1 MLLTSQTASVVSNFH
16 VRQRGWQ
23 NSCTCA
29 RLGRHATR
37 GKGRTES
44 RAMSVCL
51 DIHLSLAKIRDLSQ
65 SSHLTVECEISPRAS
80 FFFFMRCTNESTIVF
95 LCFNQLAPTK
105 SRSVI
110 NAMKSVKN
118 PHAMCERLYDLVQN
132 LTGQLKELIAQ
143 KIYDQRGEK
152 SSGGIS
158 VLDYLHGGTSG
169 AIRENITNLHICCMP
184 QACVF

>member
-1 MLLTSQTASVVSNFH
+1 MLLTLQTASVVSNFH

>member
-1 MLLTSQTASVVSNFH
+1 MKSVQELAS
-16 VRQRGWQ
+16 
-23 NSCTCA
+23 
-29 RLGRHATR
+29 
-37 GKGRTES
+37 
-44 RAMSVCL
+44 
-51 DIHLSLAKIRDLSQ
+51 
-65 SSHLTVECEISPRAS
+65 S
-80 FFFFMRCTNESTIVF
+80 FFVRCTNESTIVF

-110 NAMKSVKN
+110 NALKSVKN

-158 VLDYLHGGTSG
+158 VLDYLHGGTS
-169 AIRENITNLHICCMP
+169 ITNLHICCMP